1 MGNNVAKDRE
11 MKGISRISSKE
22 NGYGWYVRTYLNGK
36 TYSKFFSDSKY
47 GSKERALKFAKK
59 AKSFA
64 EQQLRPLR
72 DRGKKVKEKLVRRS
86 KNNSTGVIGV
96 SFTTKK
102 MQNGKKYSYFLVNW
116 RENGKSKNT
125 SFSCNKYGRE
135 EAFRLA
141 VQHRVKMMRRKH
153 GSAYEK
159 ARKNGDG
166 LLPTDEMLN
175 GTALPKKLST

>member
-1 MGNNVAKDRE
+1 MGNKEAKDHD

-72 DRGKKVKEKLVRRS
+72 NRGKKSVKKLVKQS

-96 SFTTKK
+96 SFTTRTT
-102 MQNGKKYSYFLVNW
+102 QSGKTYSYFLVNW

-125 SFSCNKYGRE
+125 SYSCNKYGKK

-153 GSAYEK
+153 GSAYDK
-159 ARKNGDG
+159 ARKKGDG

-175 GTALPKKLST
+175 GTALPEKLPI